1 MAMYLLLLAQLVLTF
16 GSTHGSNVYIVYM
29 GKKDAG
35 IQPDLVKETHHGV
48 LASVLGS
55 SKEAK
60 GSIIYSYKHG
70 FSGFAAVLSP
80 SQAARL
86 ADVPEVVRVLPNRI
100 LNLHTTRSWDFM
112 HLNPSVPYGLLSTTK
127 SGQSSIIGILDTGI
141 WPESESFRDDNM
153 GEIPSRWKG
162 KCIEGEKFTKSNCN
176 RKIIGA
182 KWYIKGYEA
191 ENGKLNKSTTI
202 EFLSSRDATGHGT
215 HTASTA
221 AGSPVTNASFLNL
234 ASGIARGG
242 ASRAHLAVYKVCW
255 ATGDCSAADI
265 LAAFDDA
272 IHDGVDVISVS
283 LGQSPPLPAYVDD
296 ALAVGSFH
304 AAAKGIT
311 VVCSGGNSGPFPE
324 TVINAAPWVVTVGAS
339 TIDRTF
345 LSRIVLGNNLSLV
358 GESLFTGKYQDKL
371 FKIVS
376 AEDIAASDASEDDAR
391 SCNKGSLN
399 TSLARGNVVLCFQ
412 TRTQRMAS
420 VATDTVK
427 SSQGVGVIFA
437 QSLTK
442 DTAFSFDIPCVQVDF
457 EAGTSILSY
466 IGTTKN
472 PLVKFTSIRTVV
484 GKLMA
489 PEVAYFSSRGP
500 SSLSPFVL
508 KPDVVAP
515 GVNILA
521 SWSPVLP
528 LSITTGPVQFNIE
541 SGTSMACPHVSAIV
555 ALLKSAH
562 PSWSPAAVK
571 SALVTTAYTK
581 DDYGFDMVAE
591 GAPYKLANPFDYGG
605 GHVDPN
611 KAVDPGLIFDSGLP
625 DYIDFLCLMGYNNSA
640 VSLMSGHQTDC
651 QNLHKSPQN
660 LNLPSIM
667 IPKLRKRIT
676 VARTVTNVGPPIS
689 IYKSRIEAPQGVAVS
704 VKPEVLVFNS
714 SITKLNFKVV
724 FHPKLKVQGRYTF
737 GNLFWED
744 GIHFVKIPLA
754 VRIVVDDFYVDA

>member
-1 MAMYLLLLAQLVLTF
+1 MAVYLLLLAHLVLIF
-16 GSTHGSNVYIVYM
+16 GSTHGSKSNVYIVYM
-29 GKKDAG
+29 GDKEPD
-35 IQPDLVKETHHGV
+35 IEPDLVQETHHSI

-60 GSIIYSYKHG
+60 GSIIYSYKHS

-80 SQAARL
+80 FQAALL
-86 ADVPEVVRVLPNRI
+86 A
-100 LNLHTTRSWDFM
+100 
-112 HLNPSVPYGLLSTTK
+112 
-127 SGQSSIIGILDTGI
+127 GI
-141 WPESESFRDDNM
+141 WPESESFRDDGM

-162 KCIEGEKFTKSNCN
+162 KCVEGENFTMSNCN

-191 ENGKLNKSTTI
+191 ENGKLNKTTAM
-202 EFLSSRDATGHGT
+202 EFLSSRDVAGHGT
-215 HTASTA
+215 HTSSTA
-221 AGSPVTNASFLNL
+221 AGSPVTSASFLNL

-242 ASRAHLAVYKVCW
+242 ASGAHLAVYKVCW
-255 ATGDCSAADI
+255 STGDCSSADI

-283 LGQSPPLPAYVDD
+283 LGQSPPLPDYVDD

-304 AAAKGIT
+304 AAAKGIV

-324 TVINAAPWVVTVGAS
+324 TIINGAPWVVTVGAS
-339 TIDRTF
+339 SIDRTF
-345 LSRIVLGNNLSLV
+345 LSRVVLGNNLSFV
-358 GESLFTGKYQDKL
+358 GESLFTGKYRDKL
-371 FKIVS
+371 LKIVY
-376 AEDIAASDASEDDAR
+376 AEDVAASDASEADAR
-391 SCNKGSLN
+391 SCNTGSLN
-399 TSLARGNVVLCFQ
+399 STLVRGNVVLCFQ

-420 VATDTVK
+420 VAADTVK
-427 SSQGVGVIFA
+427 SSHGVGVIFA

-442 DTAFSFDIPCVQVDF
+442 DTTFSFDIPCVQVDF
-457 EAGTSILSY
+457 EAGTSMLSY

-472 PLVKFTSIRTVV
+472 PVVKFTSIRTVV

-521 SWSPVLP
+521 SWSPALP
-528 LSITTGPVQFNIE
+528 LSTSTGPVHFNIE

-555 ALLKSAH
+555 AILKSVH
-562 PSWSPAAVK
+562 PTWSPAALK

-581 DDYGFDMVAE
+581 DDYGFDIVAE

-640 VSLMSGHQTDC
+640 VSLMARHQANC
-651 QNLHKSPQN
+651 QNFHKSPHN
-660 LNLPSIM
+660 LNVPSIL
-667 IPKLRKRIT
+667 ISKLRDRIA
-676 VARTVTNVGPPIS
+676 VARTVTNVGPPTS
-689 IYKSRIEAPQGVAVS
+689 IYKSRVEAPPGVEVS
-704 VKPEVLVFNS
+704 VKPEILTFNS
-714 SITKLNFKVV
+714 SVTKLKFKVV
-724 FHPKLKVQGRYTF
+724 FRPKLKLQGRYFF
-737 GNLFWED
+737 GNLIWED